1 MVALKFL
8 VLVHT
13 FNPSPQ
19 EAEAGGSEFEANL
32 VYKVNSKTAKD
43 TKKNFVLKN
52 QIKPRKQ
59 CFVKLSF

>member
-52 QIKPRKQ
+52 QINK
-59 CFVKLSF
+59 